1 MTTRPSPPPRPAPSV
16 PSTPPEVKTEVKEED
31 ADQQQRSGFIRA
43 REDEETPQSR
53 SVRRRLRV
61 QEEFNDVLLGYM
73 PFIAEYA
80 AGRKQRKKRDNLN
93 AI

>member
-16 PSTPPEVKTEVKEED
+16 PSTPPEVKTEVKEEN

-43 REDEETPQSR
+43 REDEETPQAR

-73 PFIAEYA
+73 PLIAEYA
-80 AGRKQRKKRDNLN
+80 AGRKQRMKRDNLN